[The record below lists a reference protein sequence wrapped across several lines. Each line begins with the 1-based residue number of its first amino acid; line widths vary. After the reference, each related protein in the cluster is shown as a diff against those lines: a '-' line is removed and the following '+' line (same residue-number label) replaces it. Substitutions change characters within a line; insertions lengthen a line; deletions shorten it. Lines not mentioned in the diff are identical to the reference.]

1 MLWGGSSGAR
11 PRAVRE
17 ASETPRAFAEALR
30 FSAVAAAAMADVVA
44 AARGVVVVGG
54 VVLGAS
60 AVEASSVVVAAAP
73 PKRKRLRSWAKAL
86 GVAAV
91 AAVAALSVAT
101 PEALVAVTRAAKN
114 TAATHAFAALFLLK
128 SMM

>member
-1 MLWGGSSGAR
+1 
-11 PRAVRE
+11 
-17 ASETPRAFAEALR
+17 
-30 FSAVAAAAMADVVA
+30 MADVVA

-86 GVAAV
+86 GVEV
-91 AAVAALSVAT
+91 AAVAALSVTT
-101 PEALVAVTRAAKN
+101 PEALVAVSPLVCSPAHSLQAKRPHEVAVLGDQS
-114 TAATHAFAALFLLK
+114 TQLGEGEDFTSGGPFVVVVVAVI
-128 SMM
+128 